1 MTLEHIPAFFNIA
14 LLLIVIVGM
23 AEFIRA
29 NILDAHTIATEV
41 VPYPLPV
48 TPVSHLIL
56 TIEYYQATD
65 QATVAEIL
73 TFLNSVIVRHRGVS
87 IHNLE
92 GEDLAALNLY
102 LYGSGGVLY
111 DMATTT
117 ALWACYGLIIPFGRK
132 LYDPDE
138 CYPATQRGEFEVVLD
153 TTVPTSTLTNALIS
167 LSAVSLPGATPS
179 HHLKATLS
187 SVPAP
192 GATGPND
199 VNLPIG
205 NDLLAILIGM
215 TSFPGASEY
224 LFGADD
230 LRLLFDNKELDIVS
244 AKAPELLVEM
254 INRIQATNR
263 STISQFHMIPSL
275 YTWMDFDPTRDG
287 QYMIDTRTAA
297 RLKLRLNM
305 GVNEALNVTP
315 VELVAL

>member
-1 MTLEHIPAFFNIA
+1 
-14 LLLIVIVGM
+14 M

-29 NILDAHTIATEV
+29 NILDAHLMATEIIV
-41 VPYPLPV
+41 EPLPI

-65 QATVAEIL
+65 QATVVEIL
-73 TFLNSVIVRHRGVS
+73 TFLNQVTVRHRGIS
-87 IHNLE
+87 IISLE

-102 LYGSGGVLY
+102 LYASGGVLY
-111 DMATTT
+111 DMATTDN
-117 ALWACYGLIIPFGRK
+117 LWATYGLIIPFGRK

-138 CYPATQRGEFEVVLD
+138 CYPATRRGEFEIVLD
-153 TTVPTSTLTNALIS
+153 TTVPTTTLDNAIIS
-167 LSAVSLPGATPS
+167 LSAVSLPDATPS
-179 HHLKATLS
+179 RHLKATLS
-187 SVPAP
+187 SIPAP

-199 VNLPIG
+199 VDLPIG
-205 NDLLAILIGM
+205 NDLLACLIGM

-244 AKAPELLVEM
+244 AKAPELLIEM
-254 INRIQATNR
+254 INRVPMTVR
-263 STISQFHMIPSL
+263 SSIAQFHTIPTL

-297 RLKLRLNM
+297 SLKLRLNM
-305 GVNEALNVTP
+305 GVNEALNVVP
-315 VELVAL
+315 VELVTL